1 MAKDRCGT
9 PFPNIVRDSA
19 HLCAIARL
27 LINDTKRLLETIDA
41 LEQARAGGGAPLT
54 TWLRYEVAPP
64 AGRSHLSLPANG
76 ASSRKEPPSSPEL
89 TYLLCSAG
97 ASKGRR

>member
-1 MAKDRCGT
+1 MGYGT
-9 PFPNIVRDSA
+9 PFKNIVRDA
-19 HLCAIARL
+19 EHLCAIARR
-27 LINDTKRLLETIDA
+27 LIYDTQRLLQTIEA
-41 LEQARAGGGAPLT
+41 LGRGRAGGGAPLT